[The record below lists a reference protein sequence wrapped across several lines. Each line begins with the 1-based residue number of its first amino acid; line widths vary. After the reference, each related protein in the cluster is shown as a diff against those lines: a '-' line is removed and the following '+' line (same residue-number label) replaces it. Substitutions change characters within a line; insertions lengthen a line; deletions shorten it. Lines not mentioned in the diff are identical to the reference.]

1 VPINPASS
9 RNYKPP
15 AFSRWSL
22 TSLGFVGDNMNR
34 EAFQYCKEIAIG
46 DDGIFGN
53 DIDTSEQN
61 DELKLRESVAA
72 QDYDNYL
79 DSIRYSHSIPVMDYE
94 VDRFLQEVPQD
105 SVILDIGGCWGWHW
119 RRLSQTRPDVGVVIV
134 DFVRSN
140 LIHAKNVLGD
150 LVGTNIALLHADATK
165 LPFSGENKFDAV
177 WTVQTFQHILDFE
190 GAVREAYRLLRGGGY
205 LQTTRSMCSHTG
217 INCGVC

>member
-1 VPINPASS
+1 
-9 RNYKPP
+9 
-15 AFSRWSL
+15 
-22 TSLGFVGDNMNR
+22 M
-34 EAFQYCKEIAIG
+34 
-46 DDGIFGN
+46 
-53 DIDTSEQN
+53 
-61 DELKLRESVAA
+61 
-72 QDYDNYL
+72 
-79 DSIRYSHSIPVMDYE
+79 
-94 VDRFLQEVPQD
+94 
-105 SVILDIGGCWGWHW
+105 
-119 RRLSQTRPDVGVVIV
+119 VIV

-150 LVGTNIALLHADATK
+150 LVGTNIAWLHADATK